1 MKKKV
6 MNALEN
12 FSKAMLQPL
21 MYLSVG
27 GLILAIGALLTN
39 SAISGALPFLKWAPI
54 QILGNLMY
62 QTIYVIVNNL
72 AVLFVIGIP
81 AAMAKKD
88 KHHAGIIGLMS
99 YLMYLTTSNV
109 LLSTMGQLA
118 EPNEMLGLLFPDYD
132 FCIHRLRHGGQPGMA
147 GGTVRNFRSGKRH
160 QRQRCFWPVPVWF
173 PGKTA
178 DPDRT
183 SPPGIHAVPVL

>member
-1 MKKKV
+1 MKKKI
-6 MNALEN
+6 MGALEN

-118 EPNEMLGLLFPDYD
+118 EPNEMLGLVGTGQTEILGIQCVDMSVF
-132 FCIHRLRHGGQPGMA
+132 GGIILG
-147 GGTVRNFRSGKRH
+147 
-160 QRQRCFWPVPVWF
+160 CL
-173 PGKTA
+173 TA
-178 DPDRT
+178 YVFNRT
-183 SPPGIHAVPVL
+183 YN

>member
-1 MKKKV
+1 MKKKI
-6 MNALEN
+6 MGALEN

-88 KHHAGIIGLMS
+88 KHHAGIIGLS
-99 YLMYLTTSNV
+99 
-109 LLSTMGQLA
+109 
-118 EPNEMLGLLFPDYD
+118 
-132 FCIHRLRHGGQPGMA
+132 I
-147 GGTVRNFRSGKRH
+147 
-160 QRQRCFWPVPVWF
+160 
-173 PGKTA
+173 
-178 DPDRT
+178 
-183 SPPGIHAVPVL
+183 

>member
-99 YLMYLTTSNV
+99 YPSYLTMLNF
-109 LLSTMGQLA
+109 LLSVLVFAVFQQFIFGKLVKKHITQFLLGFIEGWSGHEFVSSLA
-118 EPNEMLGLLFPDYD
+118 
-132 FCIHRLRHGGQPGMA
+132 
-147 GGTVRNFRSGKRH
+147 K
-160 QRQRCFWPVPVWF
+160 
-173 PGKTA
+173 
-178 DPDRT
+178 
-183 SPPGIHAVPVL
+183 